1 MRPIRLTPRGTAV
14 LVAAVLCGGAGFRFG
29 YPFFLAMAGLLVGA
43 VVAALATAARRPD
56 VDVHRAV
63 HPDRVERGRPALA
76 RLDVRRAGGG
86 FTACDRCG
94 PHVRRIVVRAD
105 AVHRY
110 ELPTTERGRM
120 TVGPL
125 VIEKSDRLG
134 LARCLVDTGGTATL
148 WVHPRRHPARPF
160 SVGHRRF
167 HHEGATTD
175 RSPRGSS
182 ELREVREYVPGDE
195 VRLVHWKATARTGR
209 MMVRDYAD
217 PDQPRFTLLLDTRH
231 ERGFEEA
238 VEIAASL
245 LHAGAV
251 AGHDCGLL
259 TPCGVDVSARG
270 GESAAQ
276 RLLDELCVLGVRA
289 GSLPPRPR
297 GGLVVVTAGPLDAI
311 GRLRPDVVF
320 SLGSPGDVVGARVV
334 RESLAVEAVR
344 RWNVVAS

>member
-1 MRPIRLTPRGTAV
+1 MRPPRPTPRGVAV
-14 LVAAVLCGGAGFRFG
+14 LVVAVLCGGAGLRWG
-29 YPFFLAMAGLLVGA
+29 YPVFLALAGLLAGA
-43 VVAALATAARRPD
+43 LVAALATAARRPD
-56 VDVHRAV
+56 VDVRRAV

-86 FTACDRCG
+86 FTARDRCG
-94 PHVRRIVVRAD
+94 PHVRRIVVRSD

-125 VIEKSDRLG
+125 VVEKSDPLG

-160 SVGHRRF
+160 SLGHRRF
-167 HHEGATTD
+167 HHEGATSD
-175 RSPRGSS
+175 RSPHGSLD
-182 ELREVREYVPGDE
+182 LREVREYVPGDE

-217 PDQPRFTLLLDTRH
+217 PDRPRFALLLDTRNA
-231 ERGFEEA
+231 RAFEEA
-238 VEIAASL
+238 VEVAASL

-251 AGHDCGLL
+251 AGHDCRLL
-259 TPCGVDVSARG
+259 TTCGVDVTARG
-270 GESAAQ
+270 GESAAR
-276 RLLDELCVLGVRA
+276 RLLDELCVLVVRP
-289 GSLPPRPR
+289 GSVPPRPR
-297 GGLVVVTAGPLDAI
+297 GGLVVVTAGPLDSIAP
-311 GRLRPDVVF
+311 LRPDVVF

-334 RESLAVEAVR
+334 RESEAADAVS
-344 RWNVVAS
+344 RWNEVTT